1 MHKTLNDSIDA
12 LVGELPAIAPAAD
25 TLGAEEARPAVPAAP
40 PDKLD
45 KVREGLKEV
54 IEELQG
60 LVDEL

>member
-1 MHKTLNDSIDA
+1 
-12 LVGELPAIAPAAD
+12 
-25 TLGAEEARPAVPAAP
+25 VPAAP

-54 IEELQG
+54 IEKLQG